1 MGSAEDNATH
11 GGAVR
16 LLGGRFEAQ
25 FDDLDA
31 ARAAARDARA
41 VGFVVHVDQGA
52 TGWLAVGRRRLTF
65 PGDER
70 DRYAQRFHAIATQHG
85 GAFIQFVEEP
95 SETTATEQ
103 SQP

>member
-1 MGSAEDNATH
+1 MTLPGRDD
-11 GGAVR
+11 VR
-16 LLGGRFEAQ
+16 LLGGRFEAA
-25 FDDLDA
+25 FADLEA

-41 VGFVVHVDQGA
+41 AGFVVHVDETA

-70 DRYAQRFHAIATQHG
+70 DRYAVRFRSIATQHG

-95 SETTATEQ
+95 SEPTK
-103 SQP
+103 